1 MFIYQ
6 RIQQL
11 LEKFGL
17 TGEIRSVNM
26 IDKRINEAERLG
38 IKRIIIPKNNKKL
51 LKETHKLDIIYVSN
65 INEALHAIGI

>member
-1 MFIYQ
+1 M
-6 RIQQL
+6 
-11 LEKFGL
+11 EKFGL

-65 INEALHAIGI
+65 INEALHAIDI